1 MKSATTSAPA
11 LHLGTMSIAE
21 KFHPLKPQPH
31 HPSMDHGSSRS
42 PAKAKAL
49 KLAGA
54 IVLIAAIPVG
64 LVNPFLAI
72 IPCFVGYL
80 LLRQGKKHAVK
91 IGDSVLKDDARPPV
105 LYLRSFKD
113 ESLDSSILRRFK
125 GVAYSDKTWLA
136 ATVPNNSIQEQDALG
151 YVFRKIGPY
160 IALGK
165 PGEEL
170 PELGSSKL
178 YTSNDEWQNS
188 IRAFFEKSRLVIFRA
203 GLTESLKWE
212 LAEIVQTVSPQK
224 VLMILPLK
232 AADYRGFIEW
242 ANSIMPTRLSEDYP
256 ASRLVRFDSG
266 WTPSYLPQGRTLT
279 GSLAP
284 FFEQNGIS
292 LKETYWEKILEHN
305 GLRW

>member
-1 MKSATTSAPA
+1 MK
-11 LHLGTMSIAE
+11 LGS
-21 KFHPLKPQPH
+21 
-31 HPSMDHGSSRS
+31 GRS
-42 PAKAKAL
+42 PAKAKVL

-54 IVLIAAIPVG
+54 IVLIAVIPLG
-64 LVNPFLAI
+64 LVNPLFAI
-72 IPCFVGYL
+72 IPCFIAYL
-80 LLRQGKKHAVK
+80 LLRRGKKHAVK
-91 IGDSVLKDDARPPV
+91 IGESVLKDDARPPV

-113 ESLDSSILRRFK
+113 ESADSSVFQRFK
-125 GVAYSDKTWLA
+125 GIAYSEKTWLA
-136 ATVPNNSIQEQDALG
+136 QTVPNNSIQEQDALG

-170 PELGSSKL
+170 PELGSSKV

-188 IRAFFEKSRLVIFRA
+188 IRGFFEKSRLVIFRA

-212 LAEIVQTVSPQK
+212 LAEIVRTVSPQK

-242 ANSIMPTRLSEDYP
+242 ANSIMPQRLSEDYP
-256 ASRLVRFDSG
+256 TSRLVKFDSD
-266 WTPSYLPQGRTLT
+266 WMPCYLPQGRTLT
-279 GSLAP
+279 ESLRP
-284 FFEQNGIS
+284 FVEDNGIVLRES
-292 LKETYWEKILEHN
+292 YWEKILETN

>member
-1 MKSATTSAPA
+1 
-11 LHLGTMSIAE
+11 
-21 KFHPLKPQPH
+21 
-31 HPSMDHGSSRS
+31 MDHGSSRS

-188 IRAFFEKSRLVIFRA
+188 IRAFFEIQACHL
-203 GLTESLKWE
+203 
-212 LAEIVQTVSPQK
+212 
-224 VLMILPLK
+224 
-232 AADYRGFIEW
+232 
-242 ANSIMPTRLSEDYP
+242 
-256 ASRLVRFDSG
+256 
-266 WTPSYLPQGRTLT
+266 QGRFNRKSEMGVGRDCADCKSAKGAHDFATQ
-279 GSLAP
+279 SR
-284 FFEQNGIS
+284 
-292 LKETYWEKILEHN
+292 
-305 GLRW
+305 GLSRFH